1 LRRIKRNRGT
11 FISHKRKLS
20 SDARLIVAL
29 LNKQP
34 QKMNE
39 LCKRAGMHSTTF
51 YRLRPLLES
60 KGIIKETKDGYA
72 LWTYSEIEETVVET
86 VNKWKSLA
94 FRYPTIQEIA
104 DETSIVSE
112 EVMILAYKTKDKTG
126 WSLPNEGIIASA
138 REKLGEILVCA
149 ARIRDGTIS
158 NFDYEKYPDD
168 PEILGEAERFLKKHP
183 QMLPKLNEEEA
194 GDVSWPE
201 EALKYLGKGYE
212 PKDRHKPQLFF
223 VPRG

>member
-1 LRRIKRNRGT
+1 LQRAKRNKGT
-11 FISHKRKLS
+11 LISHRRKLS
-20 SDARLIVAL
+20 SDAKLIVAL

-34 QKMNE
+34 QKMDE
-39 LCKRAGMHSTTF
+39 LCERAGMHFTTF
-51 YRLRPLLES
+51 YRVCPLLES
-60 KGIIKETKDGYA
+60 QGIIKETKDGYA
-72 LWTYSEIEETVVET
+72 LWTYSEIEETVVEA
-86 VNKWKSLA
+86 VNQWKSLA

-126 WSLPNEGIIASA
+126 WSMPNEGIIASA

-149 ARIRDGTIS
+149 VRIRDGTIS

-168 PEILGEAERFLKKHP
+168 PEILGEAERFLKEHP

-194 GDVSWPE
+194 GDVLWPE
-201 EALKYLGKGYE
+201 EALKYLGKSYV

-223 VPRG
+223 VPRR